1 MTIGERLKS
10 LRQEK
15 GYTQDQL
22 AQLLLLSRQTIINWE
37 KDRTVPD
44 SDNLARLSAFYGISV
59 DELLGL
65 AKDALPLA
73 QPTRRHLWRYL
84 TLLSI
89 LLLGSLVAIKG
100 MPLFSLTLFGLLLF
114 YVWSEIYHTKQKR

>member
-15 GYTQDQL
+15 GYSQDKL
-22 AQLLLLSRQTIINWE
+22 AQQLLLSRQTIINWE

-65 AKDALPLA
+65 AQSSPLLNL
-73 QPTRRHLWRYL
+73 PTRRHLWRYL

-89 LLLGSLVAIKG
+89 LLLGSLVVVKG
-100 MPLFSLTLFGLLLF
+100 LPLFPLTLIGLLLF
-114 YVWSEIYHTKQKR
+114 YVWSEIYHIKH